1 MEDGFE
7 CEVGVTC
14 RGQLKEGNT
23 GGKEQHLEPMCTSCP
38 DSLVATDV
46 GLEQGP
52 SPHAYRYLF

>member
-52 SPHAYRYLF
+52 SPHAY